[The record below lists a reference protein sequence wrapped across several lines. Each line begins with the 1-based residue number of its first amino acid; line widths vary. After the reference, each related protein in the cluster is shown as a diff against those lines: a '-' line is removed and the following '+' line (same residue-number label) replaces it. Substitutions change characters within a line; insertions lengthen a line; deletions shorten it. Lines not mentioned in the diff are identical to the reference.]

1 MTPADRMAALI
12 EQQTCQRVDFDALAG
27 AADQGD
33 SSLPTSPRR
42 RQILAAAADEL
53 VQRRLVLL
61 PVQSSGWDYSAEP
74 RLPRWVQRVNR
85 PRAKRTRPGPR
96 AWVPALAFANHTR
109 LSIADIDLLAP
120 INNQIRDD
128 PDAEIIPLC
137 ERAYQLYQDEKRLAK
152 IERNHLVQAGLLSIA
167 EHLRARPAPAPLSM
181 FELGPAP
188 WMLIVENSATFTSLR
203 QILRT
208 WPDRSQ
214 VGWLAHGSGDQLIA
228 SLPTAIETFEE
239 REHPVTSIMLY
250 GDLDIDGLECG
261 QQANAKAGV
270 VGLPPVVPAC
280 ALYRALL
287 GMLPR
292 LLSPVDR
299 NKLRAVLPWLPT
311 PIASRAGDLL
321 EAGFV
326 LRQEALPLPELRRCL
341 NPARPLFGQLRDT
354 AGSAP

>member
-1 MTPADRMAALI
+1 M
-12 EQQTCQRVDFDALAG
+12 
-27 AADQGD
+27 
-33 SSLPTSPRR
+33 
-42 RQILAAAADEL
+42 
-53 VQRRLVLL
+53 
-61 PVQSSGWDYSAEP
+61 
-74 RLPRWVQRVNR
+74 
-85 PRAKRTRPGPR
+85 
-96 AWVPALAFANHTR
+96 
-109 LSIADIDLLAP
+109 DLLVP

-128 PDAEIIPLC
+128 PNAEIIPLC
-137 ERAYQLYQDEKRLAK
+137 ERAYQLYHDEKRLTK
-152 IERNHLVQAGLLSIA
+152 IEKSHLVQAGLLSVT
-167 EHLRARPAPAPLSM
+167 EHLRARPTPAPLSM

-214 VGWLAHGSGDQLIA
+214 TGWLAHGSGDQLVA
-228 SLPTAIETFEE
+228 SLPTATEAFEE
-239 REHPVTSIMLY
+239 REHPVTDIMLY
-250 GDLDIDGLECG
+250 GDLDIDGLQCG
-261 QQANAKAGV
+261 QQANAKAGM

-287 GMLPR
+287 EMTAR

-299 NKLRAVLPWLPT
+299 NALRAVLPWLPM

-341 NPARPLFGQLRDT
+341 NPARPLFSQLRGQLSMGH
-354 AGSAP
+354 AS